1 LRRSEKIEAARA
13 AVFLDRSRSLADQPQ
28 ATLIMPKD
36 RYSLRRLI
44 KNVLQRKTA
53 TGFELDVSNELSRSI
68 SVDWEKR
75 KGEPGGYL
83 VPSGAFDGL
92 MTRDVTVGG

>member
-68 SVDWEKR
+68 SVDWG
-75 KGEPGGYL
+75 KGKG
-83 VPSGAFDGL
+83 
-92 MTRDVTVGG
+92 